1 MSNVFSSVWLLPLL
15 EKPYEAVALNL
26 PDAIRA
32 LRIERALPTEIAL
45 RQLLV
50 TALESHSEYWVGLA
64 LQWLEQG
71 FPQDPKLTELLM
83 HCSESRTL
91 PQSDCHKARR
101 LASRTKN

>member
-1 MSNVFSSVWLLPLL
+1 MSNAFSYVWLLPLL
-15 EKPYEAVALNL
+15 EKPYEAVALDL
-26 PDAIRA
+26 PGAIGA
-32 LRIERALPTEIAL
+32 LRIKRALPTEIAL

-50 TALESHSEYWVGLA
+50 TALESHSEYWAGLA

-91 PQSDCHKARR
+91 SQSDRHKARR
-101 LASRTKN
+101 LASRAQN